1 MPVAVFM
8 EKHKKYVEKLEEI
21 VADVSVD
28 MEMYCEQCNIPLLY
42 KNLIKDNLYLK
53 SLIN

>member
-1 MPVAVFM
+1 M

-42 KNLIKDNLYLK
+42 NFNPGNLQDFVLYIMK
-53 SLIN
+53 K